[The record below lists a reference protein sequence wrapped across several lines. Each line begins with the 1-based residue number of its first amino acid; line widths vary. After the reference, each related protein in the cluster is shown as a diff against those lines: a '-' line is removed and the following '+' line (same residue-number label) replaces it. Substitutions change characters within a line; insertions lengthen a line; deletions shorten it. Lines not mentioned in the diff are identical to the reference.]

1 GSSSGRCKANVSF
14 LFNDEFKALVC
25 SRCLSFERQEISVSQ
40 PLKRA
45 AVAVT
50 IVAADD
56 GSNRAA
62 FILTERPGTMR
73 NHAGQYAL
81 PGGRCD
87 EGETASQAAL
97 REIEEEIG
105 LSIPE
110 SEVMG
115 TLDDF
120 VSRSGYLITPIV
132 VWAPRSETLTLNPE
146 EVAYAHRIPF
156 DGFVTEESV
165 SFISI
170 KESSRPVIRIRLM
183 GDDHLHAPTAAILYQ
198 FGELLH
204 GRVSRVSEFEQ
215 PVFAWR

>member
-1 GSSSGRCKANVSF
+1 MSF

>member
-1 GSSSGRCKANVSF
+1 MSF
-14 LFNDEFKALVC
+14 LFNDEFKALVS
-25 SRCLSFERQEISVSQ
+25 SRCLSFERQEVSVSQ

-50 IVAADD
+50 IVAAGD

-165 SFISI
+165 SFVSI

>member
-1 GSSSGRCKANVSF
+1 MSF
-14 LFNDEFKALVC
+14 LFNDEFKALVS
-25 SRCLSFERQEISVSQ
+25 SRCLSFERQEVSVSQ

-50 IVAADD
+50 IVAAGD

-165 SFISI
+165 SFVSI

-183 GDDHLHAPTAAILYQ
+183 GNDHLHAPTAAILYQ